1 MRYIKFTYS
10 KWVLRA
16 NRLFFETVFLTVLI
30 TFCSCQ
36 NSSEKSN
43 GESYSTWENYL
54 GGPGRNHFS
63 TLDQITPHNVSQ
75 LEIAWTYKAPDS
87 GQMQMN
93 PIIANGM
100 VYGMTAAVQAIALDA
115 ETGKEIWRFG
125 DPLKAWHSTSRGVS
139 YWENGV
145 DKRIL
150 CTIGP
155 YLYALDARTGKP
167 IESFGTGGKIDLHTG
182 LPAVAADKFV
192 ISNTPGTIYKNLIIM
207 PLRLSEGAD
216 AAPGDIRAFNVL
228 TGKLEWTFH
237 TIPYPG
243 EEGYATWENP
253 NTYKNTEGVGGAN
266 NWAGMAVDEERGIL
280 FVPTGSAAP
289 DFYGA
294 DRKGQNLY
302 ANCLL
307 ALDAETGK
315 KRWHFQFTHHDI
327 WDRDPPAPPNL
338 IQVQRDGKRIDA
350 LAQVTKQGFIFVFD
364 RETGKPLFDIE
375 EKRVPQSTLPG
386 EQSWPTQPVPTKP
399 KPFAQQSADL
409 TEADLS
415 PFAENKQEVLD
426 SFNNYT
432 RDLYSPPSTK
442 TVLLLPGYDGG
453 AEWGGAGADPEQGIL
468 YINANNMAWTLQM
481 EQNDSV
487 VANASTAGE
496 SLYNANCAVC
506 HKPDRTGNPQSN
518 YPSLQDLGAR
528 LTKQEARTIIVNG
541 KGKMPGFTLLKKEEL
556 NSIISFLFEEKEV
569 IKKEVETVI
578 ADENSNPL
586 YRHTGYNKF
595 LDSKGLPAIA
605 PPWGTLSAVDL
616 NNGSY
621 LWQVPLGVTEID
633 GKTEPTGTENYGG
646 PIIAK
651 NGLLF
656 IAATKDGYFRAFDR
670 KTGKLLWEM
679 KLPAA
684 SFATPSTYEING
696 KQYIVLACGG
706 EKLNTPKGNQIIA
719 LALPKK

>member
-1 MRYIKFTYS
+1 MRMIKFNYFKHLTAQI
-10 KWVLRA
+10 R
-16 NRLFFETVFLTVLI
+16 FFFQSVFLGILI
-30 TFCSCQ
+30 LLCGCQ

-43 GESYSTWENYL
+43 AVDYSTWKSYL

-63 TLDQITPHNVSQ
+63 TLSEITPQNVSQ
-75 LEIAWTYKAPDS
+75 LEIVWTYNALDS

-100 VYGMTAAVQAIALDA
+100 VYGVTAAVQPFALNA

-125 DPLKAWHSTSRGVS
+125 DPLNAWHSTSRGVS
-139 YWENGV
+139 YWENGD

-155 YLYALDARTGKP
+155 KLYALDALTGKP
-167 IESFGTGGKIDLHTG
+167 IENFGDHGKIDLHTG
-182 LPAVAADKFV
+182 LSAIAADKFI
-192 ISNTPGTIYKNLIIM
+192 ISNTPGTIYKDLIIM

-243 EEGYATWENP
+243 EEGYETWKNP

-294 DRKGQNLY
+294 DRKGSNLF

-307 ALDAETGK
+307 ALDAATGK

-338 IQVQRDGKRIDA
+338 IQVMRDGKTIDA
-350 LAQVTKQGFIFVFD
+350 VAQVTKQGYIFVFD

-375 EKRVPQSTLPG
+375 EKKVPQSTLPG
-386 EQSWPTQPVPTKP
+386 EQSWSTQPIPTKP
-399 KPFAQQSADL
+399 KPFARQSADL
-409 TEADLS
+409 TVADLS
-415 PFAENKQEVLD
+415 PFAENKQQLLD
-426 SFNNYT
+426 SFNSYT
-432 RDLYSPPSTK
+432 RDLYAPPTTK
-442 TVLLLPGYDGG
+442 PVLLLPGYDGG

-468 YINANNMAWTLQM
+468 YVNANNMAWTLKM
-481 EQNDSV
+481 ERYDKT
-487 VANASTAGE
+487 AENASTAGE
-496 SLYNANCAVC
+496 ALYNANCALC
-506 HKPDRTGNPQSN
+506 HKLDRTGNPQSN
-518 YPSLQDLGAR
+518 YPSLKNLDER
-528 LTKQEARTIIVNG
+528 LTKQEAHMIIANG
-541 KGKMPGFTLLKKEEL
+541 KGMMPAFTLLKKEEI
-556 NSIISFLFEEKEV
+556 NSVLSFLFEEKEST
-569 IKKEVETVI
+569 KKEVETVNTV
-578 ADENSNPL
+578 ANVNPT

-595 LDSKGLPAIA
+595 LDSKGFPAIS
-605 PPWGTLSAVDL
+605 PPWGTLSAIDL
-616 NNGSY
+616 NNGDY
-621 LWQVPLGVTEID
+621 LWQVPLGITEIN
-633 GKTEPTGTENYGG
+633 GVNEPTGTENYGG
-646 PIIAK
+646 PIITK

-656 IAATKDGYFRAFDR
+656 IAATKDGYFRVFNR
-670 KTGKLLWEM
+670 KTGESLWEM

-706 EKLNTPKGNQIIA
+706 EKLNTSKGNQIIA
-719 LALPKK
+719 LALPEK